1 MDNNIILDD
10 FKKYILTL
18 KKTNNLCINHN
29 ISYYDKNIGV
39 NLCSE
44 CLINYYIRKEKLI
57 FNELYS
63 TNLNEQLKEIL
74 YYSYEYEI

>member
-1 MDNNIILDD
+1 M
-10 FKKYILTL
+10 
-18 KKTNNLCINHN
+18 KKTNIQCINHN
-29 ISYYDKNIGV
+29 ISYYDKNICA

-63 TNLNEQLKEIL
+63 TNLKEQLKEIL